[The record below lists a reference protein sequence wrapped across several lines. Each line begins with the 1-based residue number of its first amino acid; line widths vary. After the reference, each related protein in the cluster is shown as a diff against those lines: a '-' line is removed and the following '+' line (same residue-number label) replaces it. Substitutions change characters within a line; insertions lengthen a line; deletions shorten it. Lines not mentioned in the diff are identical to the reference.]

1 MTLEILL
8 AEVIKGIGAACN
20 NGSETNITYLNT
32 MKTMPLAVK
41 IVASGNLDTE
51 DSKVEVKNY
60 DVHIE
65 ILFHLSSKE
74 QEKPFIPVRK

>member
-51 DSKVEVKNY
+51 DSKVE
-60 DVHIE
+60 
-65 ILFHLSSKE
+65 
-74 QEKPFIPVRK
+74 